1 MNGKAAK
8 NQRRPLDGV
17 KVLDFTHGVA
27 GPYCSMILGDLGA
40 DVIKIEKPGRG
51 DPTRYMNV
59 SRQFAT
65 DIPRVGGDY
74 FLAVNRNKRSVTVD
88 MKTEAGRKVCLELAK
103 WADVAIQNFRPSVM
117 DRIGLGFK
125 DLHAINQRL
134 VYANL
139 SAYGGDGS
147 MADKPGMDVAI
158 QARSGVMRITGAVDS
173 TEPVRPGVSLADF
186 GGGIFLVTGILAALY
201 DRERFGE
208 GQEVNVSLLDST
220 MSLLSNYSIA
230 VIDGG
235 AELGPMGSGHPQL
248 VPYQAF
254 PTSDGFVVVSA
265 GTNKIYRDF
274 CAVIGKPE
282 LGRDPRFSDNPKRVD
297 NRTAMVSIISEITR
311 TRTTAEWIDIFEAA
325 DVPCAPVHTIRQAY
339 EDLAAHTPDMVC
351 EIDHPV
357 AGKLHTVGVPFKWSA
372 MHGDVRM
379 APPMLGADTDAV
391 LKDVLGYA
399 PDAIAA
405 MRAEKAI

>member
-1 MNGKAAK
+1 MSTASAR
-8 NQRRPLDGV
+8 QRRPLDGI

-40 DVIKIEKPGRG
+40 DIIKIEKPGRG

-88 MKTEAGRKVCLELAK
+88 MKTESGRKVCLELAK

-117 DRIGLGFK
+117 ERIGLGFK
-125 DLHAINQRL
+125 DFHAINSKL
-134 VYANL
+134 IYANL

-147 MADKPGMDVAI
+147 MADKPGLDVAI

-173 TEPVRPGVSLADF
+173 TDPVRPGVSLADF
-186 GGGIFLVTGILAALY
+186 GGGIFLVTGILAALF

-208 GQEVNVSLLDST
+208 GQEVNVSLLDAT
-220 MSLLSNYSIA
+220 MSLLSNYSVA
-230 VIDGG
+230 VMDGG

-274 CAVIGKPE
+274 CAVIGRPE
-282 LGRDPRFSDNPKRVD
+282 LGKDPRFSDNPKRVD
-297 NRTAMVSIISEITR
+297 NRAAMVSVVSEVMRI
-311 TRTTAEWIDIFEAA
+311 RTTAEWIAVFEAA
-325 DVPCAPVHTIRQAY
+325 DVPCAPVHSIREAY
-339 EDLAAHTPDMVC
+339 EDLAKHTPDMVR
-351 EIDHPV
+351 EIDHPS
-357 AGKLHTVGVPFKWSA
+357 AGKLHTVGIPFKWSA
-372 MHGDVRM
+372 MSGDVRL
-379 APPMLGADTDAV
+379 APPELGADTDAV
-391 LKDVLGYA
+391 LRDVVGYSA
-399 PDAIAA
+399 ATIAA
-405 MRAEKAI
+405 LRAEKAI